1 MKLFQKLLLA
11 PAAIGF
17 LSPISASAS
26 EANLMDVSNYSQVDV
41 EITQD
46 TFNKPLTTKNPLLA
60 GGEGLGNSVATD
72 FDGDSFSSTTSA
84 TFSSNFLL
92 GAVDSTS
99 DEKTQFI
106 FDYGIELAT
115 SFTGSDSLD
124 VELEAGHGGGTV
136 LTDADLTDTTSQ
148 LKVGSIGYT
157 STLGENKKLTLYVGA
172 GGSGSALYASAC
184 KYEGVTNALDDCG
197 VASTNLDEGFG
208 TAFGAS
214 FDLGSGFSM
223 AFGYEGQGMG
233 TEGLMTDEGTDA
245 FGGQIAYIQ
254 DNYGIAI
261 AASSIENHNAS
272 TNAVLKETSTSTTNG
287 EGVTTTTAISAFFAP
302 DIDRL
307 PSISVGVENTHDD
320 FAAATV
326 DETSHYFIGLQWDN
340 VGEGTL
346 GASLGSKEP
355 YAENADAET
364 MYEIFY
370 RYNYADGIS
379 ITPVLFVKENA
390 ASNVDDETG
399 MLLKTSF
406 SF

>member
-17 LSPISASAS
+17 LSPITANAS

-41 EITQD
+41 EVTQD

-72 FDGDSFSSTTSA
+72 FDGDTFSSTTSA

-92 GAVDSTS
+92 GAVDKTV

-124 VELEAGHGGGTV
+124 VELEAGHGGGSV

-148 LKVGSIGYT
+148 LKVGSISYT
-157 STLGENKKLTLYVGA
+157 STLGENEKLTLYVGA
-172 GGSGSALYASAC
+172 KNAKGSALYASAC
-184 KYEGVTNALDDCG
+184 RYEGVTNNLDDCG
-197 VASTNLDEGFG
+197 VAITNLDEELG

-223 AFGYEGQGMG
+223 AFGYQGEGLS
-233 TEGLMTDEGTDA
+233 TNGLMTDEGTDA

-261 AASSIENHNAS
+261 AAASIENHDD
-272 TNAVLKETSTSTTNG
+272 TSITARDQGITTS
-287 EGVTTTTAISAFFAP
+287 TAISAFYAP

-307 PSISVGVENTHDD
+307 PSISVGIENSHDD
-320 FAAATV
+320 ALAATS
-326 DETSHYFIGLQWDN
+326 DEKSHYFVGLQWDN

-346 GASLGSKEP
+346 GASFGSKEP
-355 YAENADAET
+355 YAENVDAQT
-364 MYEIFY
+364 MYEVFY

-379 ITPVLFVKENA
+379 ITPVLFVKENNA
-390 ASNVDDETG
+390 NQVDDETG